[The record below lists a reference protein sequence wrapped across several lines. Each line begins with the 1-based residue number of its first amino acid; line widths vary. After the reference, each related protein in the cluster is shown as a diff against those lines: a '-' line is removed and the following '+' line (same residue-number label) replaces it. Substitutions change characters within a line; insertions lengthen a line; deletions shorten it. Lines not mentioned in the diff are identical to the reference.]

1 MTNKTTALLG
11 ASALALT
18 ALAGTASA
26 QDISACLVTKTDTN
40 PFFVKMREGAEAKAQ
55 ELGLV
60 GTVKNLDDGRVE
72 IHVAGD
78 PAILDDFEDRVRQGP
93 RTGRVDDL
101 EREDLDPDQVRD
113 DDRWQDFRVVR

>member
-1 MTNKTTALLG
+1 MSDDFG
-11 ASALALT
+11 
-18 ALAGTASA
+18 
-26 QDISACLVTKTDTN
+26 DRVFRHYLVSGRVQGVGFRHFTR
-40 PFFVKMREGAEAKAQ
+40 VQAQ